1 VGGVKRYFGR
11 LLTDPVP
18 VDPNWHQINDL
29 NRAVVARLGCDVSD
43 WRLELF
49 PDPKAEASLAI
60 KLEQAGYRGERP
72 LVGINPGASAPNKRW
87 FPERF
92 AQVADTL
99 LKAGITV
106 MVLGAKSDMPQVEA
120 MRQAMHHP
128 PLVLAGQLS
137 LDELILCLGQLDV
150 LVSGDTGP
158 AHLAAAMGTPVVGL
172 FGPSKARHFA
182 PIGEQHRIIDRSSL
196 CAPTCTIE
204 TCHNQRACM
213 LAIQVKDVLE
223 AVYGW
228 LDQAR
233 CCGSSG
239 REVR

>member
-1 VGGVKRYFGR
+1 
-11 LLTDPVP
+11 
-18 VDPNWHQINDL
+18 
-29 NRAVVARLGCDVSD
+29 
-43 WRLELF
+43 
-49 PDPKAEASLAI
+49 
-60 KLEQAGYRGERP
+60 
-72 LVGINPGASAPNKRW
+72 VGINPGASAPNKRW

-196 CAPTCTIE
+196 CAPTCSFW
-204 TCHNQRACM
+204 TCRGDNHACM
-213 LAIQVKDVLE
+213 RAIEVQEVADTVMQVLSHFALPSQDIPAQFERVLPTNE
-223 AVYGW
+223 VPQPPHDDAAPV
-228 LDQAR
+228 
-233 CCGSSG
+233 G
-239 REVR
+239 RVPQ